1 MAHSRRFPKT
11 SPRQSGSVVNI
22 EMNQPQMRISRISK
36 VLVDRDQ
43 LTTDAVLAR
52 RKLYKVALRCG
63 PDVAR
68 SRALQLAVL
77 TAANIANRCFPGAVK
92 IVLEPSLQTAG
103 LLLWASIEQT
113 FGQTLI
119 DLLGTDALLS
129 PEKFEEDG
137 PVLLFGDV
145 PSTPRALR
153 VTFDGWI
160 AKVGPAETVKS
171 LPQREYCSLAGVLA
185 GALAIAELF
194 FSFAEISIEATRRI
208 VGLSLWRPDLDID
221 DPEALGIQ
229 VQFLPREF
237 WALGL
242 GHLGNAYLWSLAT
255 LPYADLG
262 AVEVFLNDFDRIEPE
277 NADTSLLFDAGDEGS
292 YKTRVC
298 CRWLEARGF
307 RTRLVERPFDS
318 SFRCRDEEPRLALCG
333 LDSNEVRRELATA
346 KFLRVLESGLGGTA
360 DNFDTISFHTLP
372 NPRSVEEL
380 WPVLTA
386 EEKYAQAQQLER
398 MARDNPAYAL
408 LDDNDCGRAGLAG
421 KSVAVPFVGAAAAT
435 MVLAEAIRLLHGG
448 PAYTDI
454 KLALS
459 DLSRR
464 SAVMGRNY
472 DAQDMAGLTY
482 CLVE

>member
-11 SPRQSGSVVNI
+11 SPRQSGSLVNI
-22 EMNQPQMRISRISK
+22 EMNQPEMRLSRISK
-36 VLVDRDQ
+36 VLVDGDQ
-43 LTTDAVLAR
+43 MTTDAVLAR
-52 RKLYKVALRCG
+52 RKLYRVALQCG
-63 PDVAR
+63 PDVAQ
-68 SRALQLAVL
+68 SSTLQLAVL

-92 IVLEPSLQTAG
+92 IVLEPSLETAG

-113 FGQTLI
+113 FGQALT
-119 DLLGTDALLS
+119 DLLGTDALIS
-129 PEKFEEDG
+129 PENFEQDG

-160 AKVGPAETVKS
+160 AKVGPAETVS
-171 LPQREYCSLAGVLA
+171 RLLQREYCSLSGVLA

-194 FSFAEISIEATRRI
+194 FSFAEI
-208 VGLSLWRPDLDID
+208 
-221 DPEALGIQ
+221 ALGIP
-229 VQFLPREF
+229 VQFLPREL

-255 LPYADLG
+255 LPYADPG
-262 AVEVFLNDFDRIEPE
+262 AVEVSLNDFDRVETD
-277 NADTSLLFDAGDEGS
+277 NADTSLLFHAGDEGS

-298 CRWLEARGF
+298 YRWLEARGF
-307 RTRLVERPFDS
+307 RTRLIERPFDS

-333 LDSNEVRRELATA
+333 FDSNEVRRELAKA
-346 KFLRVLESGLGGTA
+346 EFLRVMESGLGGTA

-372 NPRSVEEL
+372 NARAVEEL
-380 WPVLTA
+380 WPVPTPD
-386 EEKYAQAQQLER
+386 EKHAQAQQLER
-398 MARDNPAYAL
+398 IAHENPAYAL
-408 LDDNDCGRAGLAG
+408 LDDNDCGRAALAG

-435 MVLAEAIRLLHGG
+435 IVLAEAIRLLHGG

-459 DLSRR
+459 DLSGR
-464 SAVMGRNY
+464 SAPMGRNY
-472 DAQDMAGLTY
+472 GAQDMAGMTY
-482 CLVE
+482 CLAEGAR

>member
-1 MAHSRRFPKT
+1 MS
-11 SPRQSGSVVNI
+11 
-22 EMNQPQMRISRISK
+22 QPEMRISRISK

-43 LTTDAVLAR
+43 MTTDAVLAL
-52 RKLYKVALRCG
+52 RKLFKVALRCG

-68 SRALQLAVL
+68 SRTLQLAVL

-92 IVLEPSLQTAG
+92 IVLEPSLETAG
-103 LLLWASIEQT
+103 LLLWPSIEQT
-113 FGQTLI
+113 FGQALI
-119 DLLGTDALLS
+119 DLLGTDAMLS
-129 PEKFEEDG
+129 PENFEQDG

-160 AKVGPAETVKS
+160 AKVGPGETVNP
-171 LPQREYCSLAGVLA
+171 LPHRQYCSLAGVLA

-194 FSFAEISIEATRRI
+194 FSFAEISIEATRRT

-221 DPEALGIQ
+221 DPAALGIQ
-229 VQFLPREF
+229 VQFLPREL

-255 LPYADLG
+255 LPYADPG
-262 AVEVFLNDFDRIEPE
+262 AVEVSLNDFDRIEPD
-277 NADTSLLFDAGDEGS
+277 NADTSMLFDAGDEGS

-318 SFRCRDEEPRLALCG
+318 NFRCRDEEPGLALCG
-333 LDSNEVRRELATA
+333 FDSNEVRRELKKAE
-346 KFLRVLESGLGGTA
+346 FLRVMESGLGGTA
-360 DNFDTISFHTLP
+360 ENFDTISFHTLP
-372 NPRSVEEL
+372 NPRSVEQL
-380 WPVLTA
+380 WPVLTPK
-386 EEKYAQAQQLER
+386 EKIAQAQQLEQ
-398 MARDNPAYAL
+398 MARENPAYVL

-435 MVLAEAIRLLHGG
+435 IVLAEAIRLLHGG
-448 PAYTDI
+448 PAYTDM
-454 KLALS
+454 KFVLS

-464 SAVMGRNY
+464 FAPMIRNY
-472 DAQDMAGLTY
+472 GPQDLSGSNYCDVEGAQ
-482 CLVE
+482 